1 MAKNYAEEFQ
11 KRKEKICA
19 EEKVTIE
26 EGPVYQEALK
36 ENRYDR
42 HWYPAG
48 ELATVT
54 FENGVTV
61 TLEIEGS
68 VKGELLDSNGTIY
81 GQFKGVVDEIDDILV
96 TDKHLKTF
104 LSGEDDMYI
113 DLTDDN
119 RVIASSDAGIV
130 TLDDNI
136 AKALFNVSA
145 YRHLSEK
152 QEQASIDDIKPS
164 EEPAAENDPAP
175 DGDGTAKAVEETA
188 EAVESEPAEE
198 PVDVEEPEEEPAPES
213 EPDPKPAPKAKKS
226 TRKKKDQ
233 DTNLEDSGFREKFES
248 GAVRDRRNDPDN
260 PKGRCDL
267 TPKVMM
273 RRFFDAQPVKTFLD
287 YIEEFENTG
296 DEEALVN
303 AAKAFANK
311 VFPDDYTAMLEWS
324 IHMENG
330 ANKYGD
336 RNWEKGIPLYCYVD
350 SATRHYLKYMR
361 GDDDERHD
369 RAVLWNCLCGAWTA
383 VHHPDL
389 NQYPL

>member
-1 MAKNYAEEFQ
+1 MAKDYKEEFL
-11 KRKEKICA
+11 KRKEKICT
-19 EEKVTIE
+19 EERVKIE

-36 ENRYDR
+36 DNRYDR

-164 EEPAAENDPAP
+164 EEPAAESDPAP

-198 PVDVEEPEEEPAPES
+198 PAEEPAAQP
-213 EPDPKPAPKAKKS
+213 EPDPEPAPKTKKS
-226 TRKKKDQ
+226 TRKKKNQ
-233 DTNLEDSGFREKFES
+233 DTNIEDSGRRTVFES
-248 GAVRDRRNDPDN
+248 GAVRDCDSDPEN
-260 PKGRCDL
+260 PKGRMDL
-267 TPKVMM
+267 TPKKVMRKCM
-273 RRFFDAQPVKTFLD
+273 AAVAEKEFLD
-287 YIEEFENTG
+287 YIEDFEETG
-296 DEEALVN
+296 DPEMLIL
-303 AAKAFANK
+303 AARAFADTN
-311 VFPDDYTAMLEWS
+311 FPDVYTAMIEWS

-336 RNWEKGIPLYCYVD
+336 RNWEKGIPLNRYID
-350 SATRHYLKYMR
+350 SATRHYLKCLR

-383 VHHPDL
+383 EKYPDL